1 MPGSEKCQLLRRS
14 SWGPS
19 QQAELLGPGGPPEVG
34 AGNGGPER
42 PDQQMAHRKQ
52 DPHFP
57 RCLGPLHGGA
67 WRAPG
72 VSMGAGPGAALSR
85 GQLPPWPSS
94 VQQLLFP
101 QCPAQLRAP
110 ALWGAPAEAGL
121 GNCAES
127 SFSVCTRARAHAH
140 TRTQARHPLAGSCLV
155 PSGISHP
162 PRSYRIQ

>member
-1 MPGSEKCQLLRRS
+1 MSPAGHPSPILHSQACSASSPGLQTL
-14 SWGPS
+14 GPS
-19 QQAELLGPGGPPEVG
+19 L
-34 AGNGGPER
+34 R
-42 PDQQMAHRKQ
+42 Y
-52 DPHFP
+52 
-57 RCLGPLHGGA
+57 
-67 WRAPG
+67 
-72 VSMGAGPGAALSR
+72 
-85 GQLPPWPSS
+85 
-94 VQQLLFP
+94 LFP

-162 PRSYRIQ
+162 LEQEDTAGAGQERQFIDS